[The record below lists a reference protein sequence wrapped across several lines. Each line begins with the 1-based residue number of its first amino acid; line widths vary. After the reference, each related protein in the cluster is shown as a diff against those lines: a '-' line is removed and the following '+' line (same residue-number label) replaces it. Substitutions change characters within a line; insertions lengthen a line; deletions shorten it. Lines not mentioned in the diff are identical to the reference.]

1 MRTTCG
7 DMSTFLG
14 VNCCL
19 RAGPAL
25 RLSLQKQAYAV
36 GSAATRGII
45 FEPVAGSV
53 RSISSICT
61 TTQRQIPGESNR
73 NLARNQSLQSWRSST
88 RRIGQQGRTF
98 FGSSRVVTNY
108 VDLPPGYE
116 DGEGLPFVK
125 EDELDQSTT
134 TTIFGG
140 SADMTPW
147 RANKL
152 LRILHGRRVAGS
164 LDDPEVQV
172 NTASY
177 TDREIKQALE
187 WLRAHVPVDE
197 ITNAGLRA
205 EDELRVLESAAESE
219 GDQDGAAGKDTSAGG
234 KSSPWSLY
242 KNSGDKSVYGESI
255 IDKIR
260 ARNVARREAEEKAL
274 EEKRKQEEE
283 AGQQNWGGL
292 STQTGGARQVAM
304 SAKEEAYRAEA
315 TSGLEAPPETP
326 RWRLL
331 LPTTLFVAA
340 LIPLLWWGSGLY
352 SAPAEDRR
360 LVPWLTQENATIYGL
375 LLVNLAVYVAWR
387 RMGLWKFM
395 NKHAIMDMV
404 APRPTGAVAAIFSHQ
419 AGSHLAENMFVLWL
433 LGGLLL
439 HDANR
444 AEYLAVFLGSGAA
457 GFLASLY
464 KCVLTRHLTYGLG
477 ASSAV
482 FGVVCCYFWIHRFE
496 GFKILDLPPDPAN
509 GIQGLGIIGLI
520 VGLNLIPLF
529 RQLPGQKDWISHLAG
544 IATGIGF
551 ARLIEGRR
559 ESEKSKEGHIPEGK
573 ITGTG
578 NEETAMDKQKS

>member
-1 MRTTCG
+1 
-7 DMSTFLG
+7 MSTFLG
-14 VNCCL
+14 ANCCL
-19 RAGPAL
+19 RAVPVL
-25 RLSLQKQAYAV
+25 RRNLQKQARAV
-36 GSAATRGII
+36 SSSATRGATL
-45 FEPVAGSV
+45 EPVAV
-53 RSISSICT
+53 PARLFSSIWIAPRHQGPKEHIRT
-61 TTQRQIPGESNR
+61 F
-73 NLARNQSLQSWRSST
+73 ARNQPQQPWRSPT
-88 RRIGQQGRTF
+88 RRIGQQRRTF

-116 DGEGLPFVK
+116 DGEGLPFGK
-125 EDELDQSTT
+125 DELDKATI

-164 LDDPEVQV
+164 LEDPEVQV
-172 NTASY
+172 NTASFS
-177 TDREIKQALE
+177 DREIKQGLD

-219 GDQDGAAGKDTSAGG
+219 ADADAPAGEDPSAGRR
-234 KSSPWSLY
+234 SSPWLY
-242 KNSGDKSVYGESI
+242 RETGDKNVYGESI

-283 AGQQNWGGL
+283 ATQQNWGGL
-292 STQTGGARQVAM
+292 STTQGGGARQVAM

-315 TSGLEAPPETP
+315 TSGLDAPPETP

-331 LPTTLFVAA
+331 LPTTVFVAA
-340 LIPLLWWGSGLY
+340 LVPLLWWASGFY
-352 SAPAEDRR
+352 TAPPEDRR
-360 LVPWLTQENATIYGL
+360 LVPWLTQGNATVYAL
-375 LLVNLAVYVAWR
+375 MLANLAVFVAWR
-387 RMGLWKFM
+387 RMGWWKFL
-395 NKHAIMDMV
+395 NKHAILDMV
-404 APRPTGAVAAIFSHQ
+404 EPRPLGAVSAIFSHQ
-419 AGSHLAENMFVLWL
+419 AASHLAENMFVLWL

-439 HDANR
+439 HSGDASR
-444 AEYLAVFLGSGAA
+444 AEYLTVFVGSGAA

-482 FGVVCCYFWIHRFE
+482 FGVICCYFWLHRFE

-520 VGLNLIPLF
+520 VGLNLIPVF
-529 RQLPGQKDWISHLAG
+529 RRLPGQKDWISHLAG
-544 IATGIGF
+544 IATGIAF
-551 ARLIEGRR
+551 ARLIEERR
-559 ESEKSKEGHIPEGK
+559 EGEKKDENLVLEGENANEG
-573 ITGTG
+573 G
-578 NEETAMDKQKS
+578 EDTAKGKQNA

>member
-1 MRTTCG
+1 
-7 DMSTFLG
+7 MSTFLG
-14 VNCCL
+14 ANCCL
-19 RAGPAL
+19 RAAPAL
-25 RLSLQKQAYAV
+25 RCNLQKQARAV
-36 GSAATRGII
+36 SSRATRKSVL
-45 FEPVAGSV
+45 EPVAGSA
-53 RSISSICT
+53 RLFSSIWIAPRHQGPKEQART
-61 TTQRQIPGESNR
+61 
-73 NLARNQSLQSWRSST
+73 LARNQPQQPWRIST
-88 RRIGQQGRTF
+88 RRTGQQRRTF

-116 DGEGLPFVK
+116 DGEGLPFSK
-125 EDELDQSTT
+125 DDELDKATVS
-134 TTIFGG
+134 TIFGG

-164 LDDPEVQV
+164 LDDPEVQA
-172 NTASY
+172 NTASF
-177 TDREIKQALE
+177 TDREIRQGLE
-187 WLRAHVPVDE
+187 WLRANVPVDE

-219 GDQDGAAGKDTSAGG
+219 ADADATAGEDTSAGR
-234 KSSPWSLY
+234 KSSPWLY
-242 KNSGDKSVYGESI
+242 RETGDKNVYGESI

-292 STQTGGARQVAM
+292 STTTQDGGARQVAM

-331 LPTTLFVAA
+331 LPTTVFVAA
-340 LIPLLWWGSGLY
+340 LVPLMWWASGFY
-352 SAPAEDRR
+352 TAPPEDRR
-360 LVPWLTQENATIYGL
+360 LVPWLTQENATVYAL
-375 LLVNLAVYVAWR
+375 LLANLAVFIAWR
-387 RMGLWKFM
+387 RMGAWKFL
-395 NKHAIMDMV
+395 NKHAILDMV
-404 APRPTGAVAAIFSHQ
+404 EPRPHGAVTAIFSHQ
-419 AGSHLAENMFVLWL
+419 AASHLAENMFVLWL

-439 HDANR
+439 HGGDASR
-444 AEYLAVFLGSGAA
+444 AEYLAVFVGSGAA

-482 FGVVCCYFWIHRFE
+482 FGVVCCYFWLHRFE

-529 RQLPGQKDWISHLAG
+529 RRLPGQKDWVSHLAG

-551 ARLIEGRR
+551 ARLIEERR
-559 ESEKSKEGHIPEGK
+559 EGEQKKQELDLSGESANKGSENAAEGK
-573 ITGTG
+573 
-578 NEETAMDKQKS
+578 QSP